1 MVHILPSV
9 GHNISCGEY
18 AGRLWM
24 ISKGMI
30 NLKGPGYQARYVAAS
45 VSHTGLH
52 FKGIVYHEY
61 H

>member
-1 MVHILPSV
+1 
-9 GHNISCGEY
+9 
-18 AGRLWM
+18 M

-30 NLKGPGYQARYVAAS
+30 NLKGPGYKTRYVAAS